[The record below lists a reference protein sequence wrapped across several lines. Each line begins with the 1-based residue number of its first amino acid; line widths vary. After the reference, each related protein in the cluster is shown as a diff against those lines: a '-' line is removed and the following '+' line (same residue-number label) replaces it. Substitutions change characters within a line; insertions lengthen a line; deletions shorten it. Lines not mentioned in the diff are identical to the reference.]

1 LHGAVNR
8 SLAPLRHRMFAI
20 LWTGAFIS
28 NIGTWMETVG
38 VGILVT
44 EATGEAFWTGLVA
57 AAGFV
62 PVAVLAP
69 VGGALAD
76 RMPRRQLLITTS
88 AIQTVLATALTILA
102 ATGDAGPGIV
112 TLIVLAAGCV
122 QAIGFPAYQAVLPDL
137 VPHDEIIGAVALS
150 SAQWNLGRI
159 VGPALAG
166 LIIGIGGY
174 EWAFGFNAVS
184 FLAVI
189 FAVLQLRLPPPV
201 DGERHSIL
209 TSVRQGL
216 AYVRRDPGLR
226 VVVSYMALNSLLA
239 APFIALV
246 AFMAEEVFDAGAT
259 GTAVLVTAQG
269 IGAVIMALSLAAL
282 ADRFGNGR
290 VLSAVLWGLPP
301 ALVAYAVMPNL
312 ALSAVAIF
320 AVGFLYLGALS
331 SFTSIAQLRAPAA
344 VRGRVMSLLMVL
356 LGSLYPIGALAQGAI
371 ADAIGLRATTAG
383 AAVIML
389 AILVVAKV
397 LRPRFAVALDAP
409 VAELHGF
416 ASGTIEAP

>member
-1 LHGAVNR
+1 
-8 SLAPLRHRMFAI
+8 MFAI

-44 EATGEAFWTGLVA
+44 ESTKDALWTGLVA

-76 RMPRRQLLITTS
+76 RIPRRQLLITTS
-88 AIQTVLATALTILA
+88 LVQTALATTLTVLAAS
-102 ATGDAGPGIV
+102 GNPGPGIV
-112 TLIVLAAGCV
+112 TLIVFAAGCA

-137 VPHDEIIGAVALS
+137 VPHDEIVGAVALS

-166 LIIGIGGY
+166 IIISVGGY
-174 EWAFGFNAVS
+174 EWAFAFNSLS

-189 FAVLQLRLPPPV
+189 FAVAQLRLPPPA
-201 DGERHSIL
+201 GEAHESIG
-209 TSVRQGL
+209 TSVRRGFE
-216 AYVRRDPGLR
+216 YTRSDPGLR
-226 VVVSYMALNSLLA
+226 VVVAYMALNSLFA

-246 AFMAEEVFDAGAT
+246 AYMGTEVLDEGAG
-259 GTAVLVTAQG
+259 GTAALVTAQG
-269 IGAVIMALSLAAL
+269 VGAVLMALSLASL
-282 ADRFGNGR
+282 AHRFGNAR

-301 ALVAYAVMPNL
+301 ALVAYALTPNIVL
-312 ALSAVAIF
+312 ASIAIF
-320 AVGFLYLGALS
+320 VVGFLYLGALS

-356 LGSLYPIGALAQGAI
+356 LGSFYPVGALVQGAI
-371 ADAIGLRATTAG
+371 AEEVGLRATTAG

-389 AILVVAKV
+389 AVLVIAKL
-397 LRPRFAVALDAP
+397 LRPRFADALEAP
-409 VAELHGF
+409 VEPLEGF
-416 ASGTIEAP
+416 ASGAVEAP

>member
-1 LHGAVNR
+1 MNR

-44 EATGEAFWTGLVA
+44 EATEQSIWTGLVA
-57 AAGFV
+57 AAGFA
-62 PVAVLAP
+62 PLAVLGP

-76 RMPRRQLLITTS
+76 RIPRKQLLLTTTT
-88 AIQTVLATALTILA
+88 IQTILATTLTILV
-102 ATGDAGPGIV
+102 ATGEPGPGIV
-112 TLIVLAAGCV
+112 TLIVFGAGCV

-137 VPHDEIIGAVALS
+137 VPQEDLIGAVALS
-150 SAQWNLGRI
+150 SAQWNLGRV

-166 LIIGIGGY
+166 VMIAVGGY
-174 EWAFGFNAVS
+174 EWAFAFNALS

-189 FAVLQLRLPPPV
+189 FAVTQLRLPPPV
-201 DGERHSIL
+201 VRPQQSIP
-209 TSVRQGL
+209 REIREGL

-226 VVVSYMALNSLLA
+226 VVVAYMFVNSLLA

-246 AFMAEEVFDAGAT
+246 PAMAEKVFDAGAS

-269 IGAVIMALSLAAL
+269 IGAVAMALSLAAL
-282 ADRFGNGR
+282 AVRFGNGR
-290 VLSAVLWGLPP
+290 VLLMVLWGLPP
-301 ALVAYAVMPNL
+301 ALAAYALMPVL

-320 AVGFLYLGALS
+320 FVGFLYLGALS

-344 VRGRVMSLLMVL
+344 VRGRVLSVLLVL
-356 LGSLYPIGALAQGAI
+356 LGALYPVGAVLQGAI
-371 ADAIGLRATTAG
+371 ADEIGLRATTAG
-383 AAVIML
+383 AAVLMFVVLLL
-389 AILVVAKV
+389 ARL
-397 LRPRFAVALDAP
+397 LRPGFADALDAP
-409 VAELHGF
+409 AAPFEGF
-416 ASGTIEAP
+416 ASGSIDCP